1 MRKYK
6 KSNRRL
12 LKIMLALIII
22 FLLLFFCAYSFFE
35 KRLSKIIYDM
45 SANTV
50 KSKAGIIIS
59 SAIYDEIDKLDITYD
74 KLVSFEKDN
83 GGQITALKTDI
94 IEINKL
100 KTTLSVRILTAL
112 SCMDTAELD
121 IPIGTV
127 IGSELLVGKGPAI
140 RVNVVPVGTVETEII
155 NEITSAGINQSRHQ
169 IMMKINAEM
178 TIITSLTNL
187 TTEVET
193 YICIAETVIVGSVPQ
208 SYTNIDTSEE
218 VFDKYNDFIM

>member
-1 MRKYK
+1 MKKYK

-12 LKIMLALIII
+12 LKIILSLIII